1 MEINS
6 GLQQL
11 LSALGSALL
20 NSFWQMG
27 LLWLL
32 VLITVKLFPRL
43 SPSPVNTISFV
54 ALMIGF
60 LAFVGTCLL
69 SLMQTNDTYSILTWI
84 HLDHFHSFTRYSGIL
99 YLALLAIPLFK
110 LLFGIGNIYSLKNIG
125 TTRVPGHYKL
135 FVADMAL
142 YLGIKRKVKIMAS
155 SVAASPFTTGF
166 LKPVILIPFSLLNQ
180 LSTQEVE
187 AIILHELAHIKRND
201 FLQNIMIQVILTILY
216 FNPFA
221 KMLANLAQTECEKS
235 ADHWVTRFEYN
246 HFMYA
251 GLLLQLAQQS
261 MIEKNKLAIQITGK
275 QTPLLERVEW
285 IFGQKKRQLI
295 PVKKITF
302 LLLVIA
308 AALFISG
315 NKRGSIVENPLAHS
329 EYSPVVSISY
339 NTVNNNKESSKATQ
353 SAATARTPKRKIV
366 AENKSIQK
374 TMDVKDEEPVQKE
387 QPPRMANFVRNA
399 IDIIPQLTPKEE
411 ENIQRVLKT
420 SQKIMIRSNWD
431 LIENALAETMT
442 SADKSTIKEAYFKK
456 MQASD
461 WTRQANELRLRY
473 QHINWND
480 VNDKLSGAIHLML
493 LDSLI
498 ARYNQAGSDLIVYE
512 KRMNKDS
519 TLTLKI
525 QKEYLNEKMLIYL
538 NIIKELDSLGRKKV
552 VEL

>member
-1 MEINS
+1 
-6 GLQQL
+6 
-11 LSALGSALL
+11 
-20 NSFWQMG
+20 
-27 LLWLL
+27 
-32 VLITVKLFPRL
+32 
-43 SPSPVNTISFV
+43 
-54 ALMIGF
+54 
-60 LAFVGTCLL
+60 
-69 SLMQTNDTYSILTWI
+69 
-84 HLDHFHSFTRYSGIL
+84 
-99 YLALLAIPLFK
+99 
-110 LLFGIGNIYSLKNIG
+110 
-125 TTRVPGHYKL
+125 
-135 FVADMAL
+135 
-142 YLGIKRKVKIMAS
+142 
-155 SVAASPFTTGF
+155 
-166 LKPVILIPFSLLNQ
+166 
-180 LSTQEVE
+180 
-187 AIILHELAHIKRND
+187 
-201 FLQNIMIQVILTILY
+201 
-216 FNPFA
+216 
-221 KMLANLAQTECEKS
+221 
-235 ADHWVTRFEYN
+235 
-246 HFMYA
+246 
-251 GLLLQLAQQS
+251 
-261 MIEKNKLAIQITGK
+261 
-275 QTPLLERVEW
+275 
-285 IFGQKKRQLI
+285 
-295 PVKKITF
+295 
-302 LLLVIA
+302 
-308 AALFISG
+308 
-315 NKRGSIVENPLAHS
+315 
-329 EYSPVVSISY
+329 
-339 NTVNNNKESSKATQ
+339 
-353 SAATARTPKRKIV
+353 
-366 AENKSIQK
+366 
-374 TMDVKDEEPVQKE
+374 MDVKDEEPVQKE